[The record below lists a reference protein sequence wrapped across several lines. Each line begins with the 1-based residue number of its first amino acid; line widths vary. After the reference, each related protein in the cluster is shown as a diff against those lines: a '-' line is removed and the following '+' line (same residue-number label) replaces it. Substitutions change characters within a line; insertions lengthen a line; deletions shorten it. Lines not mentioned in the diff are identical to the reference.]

1 MLKRE
6 LLGYK
11 NSPDPTLI
19 QNKKEHIYNFIALFI
34 RCLEN
39 ISLTLE
45 LYRDKIISKLLNIL
59 LKYLTKDENLLYVR

>member
-6 LLGYK
+6 LLGCK